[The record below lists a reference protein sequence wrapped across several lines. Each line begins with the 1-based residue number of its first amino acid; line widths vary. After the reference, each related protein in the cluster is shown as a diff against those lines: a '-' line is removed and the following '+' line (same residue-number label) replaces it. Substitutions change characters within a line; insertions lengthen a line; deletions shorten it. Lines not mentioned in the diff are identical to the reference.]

1 MKKNTKIYVISF
13 SAFIISIIFM
23 WSKGQ
28 SYNTELK
35 DSYEKYQKI
44 NEILSSGENIEE
56 AEKLLNDIEDD
67 FIENPEIYLKKALVS
82 VELEKYEEA
91 EKFINKM
98 FELEP
103 RLENNADVLN
113 LYAQVLYEKGDIDK
127 ANAILNKVNE
137 LGKTSE

>member
-44 NEILSSGENIEE
+44 N
-56 AEKLLNDIEDD
+56 
-67 FIENPEIYLKKALVS
+67 
-82 VELEKYEEA
+82 
-91 EKFINKM
+91 
-98 FELEP
+98 
-103 RLENNADVLN
+103 
-113 LYAQVLYEKGDIDK
+113 
-127 ANAILNKVNE
+127 
-137 LGKTSE
+137 

>member
-56 AEKLLNDIEDD
+56 AEKLLKDIEDD
-67 FIENPEIYLKKALVS
+67 FIENTEIYLKKALVS

>member
-1 MKKNTKIYVISF
+1 MKKNIKIYVISF

-56 AEKLLNDIEDD
+56 AEKLLKDIEDD

-82 VELEKYEEA
+82 VELEEYEEA

-103 RLENNADVLN
+103 RLENNTDVLN
-113 LYAQVLYEKGDIDK
+113 LYAQVL
-127 ANAILNKVNE
+127 
-137 LGKTSE
+137 

>member
-35 DSYEKYQKI
+35 DSYDKYQKI

-67 FIENPEIYLKKALVS
+67 FIQNPEIYLKKALAS

>member
-35 DSYEKYQKI
+35 DSYDKYQKI

>member
-35 DSYEKYQKI
+35 DSYDKYQKI
-44 NEILSSGENIEE
+44 NEILSSSENIEE

>member
-44 NEILSSGENIEE
+44 NEILSSSENIEE

>member
-35 DSYEKYQKI
+35 DSYDKYQKI

-56 AEKLLNDIEDD
+56 AEKLLKDIEDD

>member
-23 WSKGQ
+23 WYKGQ

-35 DSYEKYQKI
+35 DSYDKYQKI